1 MKLVDEYHIV
11 ATGVEQGI
19 KQIFQRLQMYTVV
32 LKCEYVLWQKLAA
45 VRKAV

>member
-32 LKCEYVLWQKLAA
+32 LKCEYVEIAQGFNLG
-45 VRKAV
+45 V